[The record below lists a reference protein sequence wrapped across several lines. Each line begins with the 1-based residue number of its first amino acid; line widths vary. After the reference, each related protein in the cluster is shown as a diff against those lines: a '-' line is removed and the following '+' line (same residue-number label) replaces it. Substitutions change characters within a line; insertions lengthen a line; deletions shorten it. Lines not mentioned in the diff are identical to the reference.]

1 MIQKMQRTV
10 ALSFSAVSLVTFLTA
25 VSTAPAHA
33 MGPATFFVGLGKTMA
48 NMAKEPFEII
58 LLPVEMMKE
67 DSEVMGPVRSKD
79 VAKAQSE
86 IIAIARKLESEGKLV
101 LKSEGEDE
109 YVL

>member
-67 DSEVMGPVRSKD
+67 DKTPSENTNPAPGTATSTTTTTTTKP
-79 VAKAQSE
+79 
-86 IIAIARKLESEGKLV
+86 
-101 LKSEGEDE
+101 
-109 YVL
+109 